1 MPDGQEFAR
10 LTVGVGMVALVHAAL
25 TWPPGAV
32 LALFAGGAAV
42 AFAGE
47 AVVISLGW
55 LEHHVGPKILGVPL
69 YVLAGWTGI
78 SYAAIRVALLATE
91 GVTAV
96 ALAAVL
102 ATGYDVLTDHR
113 GVVEGHWTYTD
124 DLPGP
129 RYRGVPW
136 WNFAGWLMISSVTA
150 ALSLPFL

>member
-1 MPDGQEFAR
+1 M
-10 LTVGVGMVALVHAAL
+10 TVGVGIVALVHAAL
-25 TWPPGAV
+25 TWPAAAV
-32 LALFAGGAAV
+32 LALFGGGAAI

-47 AVVISLGW
+47 AIVISLGW
-55 LEHHVGPKILGVPL
+55 LEHHVGPKVLGVPL

-78 SYAAIRVALLATE
+78 AYAAFRVALLSTE

-96 ALAAVL
+96 ALAAGL
-102 ATGYDVLTDHR
+102 ATGYDLLTDHR
-113 GVVEGHWTYTD
+113 GVAEAYWTYTD